1 MRRDMPKRPKCWP
14 IPIGCLASALLLGLW
29 MTASDAHEG
38 HDHGTPQATT
48 AGDPNAVVREVSNA
62 RYEVVLK
69 YRSLAEKGRIPVRV
83 YVSDFVTNA
92 PVGRA
97 IVTLQTTVPARIS
110 TSAKAL
116 EPGVYAGDLSVNRS
130 GRYTAILSIESGG
143 AKSEF
148 ALSDLPL
155 DEPAV
160 LAQAVTVTTSERRN
174 GWLPWVLGVGAL
186 LALVGVLALR
196 RTKRRA
202 PGLDAAGLV
211 LIGGALFWALQS
223 GAHEGEDHGTPAPS
237 AAQAGG
243 AGPRY
248 VAKESQFLFGV
259 RTFLAQKQRVNSQLT
274 AVGRVTA
281 ESGALVSVTS
291 PQTGRMER
299 SGRGLAVGDRVRRG
313 QLIGYL
319 LMIDRLPIRAP
330 ITGLVADVDFAPGQ
344 WVQAGQELV
353 RILDERQLRVEVPL
367 FGENLTRALRS
378 RSAVVRTSALPN
390 RLFPARLRGLAP
402 LAGGNDDAREQE
414 GSDEGAGAPI
424 PPVLLSVTNEGGL
437 LRPGMIV
444 EASLELADSR
454 EVITVPEGAIVYQET
469 GPAVFVHTAA
479 ELFELR
485 PVAMAGRYL
494 DRVGIEGEVH
504 AGERIV
510 SEGAYSLV
518 AAPTA
523 TLVPVPDTTKAVP
536 GSARQ

>member
-1 MRRDMPKRPKCWP
+1 MRNDMRECSTWLPRP
-14 IPIGCLASALLLGLW
+14 IAVARLGVALFLGLW
-29 MTASDAHEG
+29 VTAIDAHEG
-38 HDHGTPQATT
+38 HLHGTPQAAT
-48 AGDPNAVVREVSNA
+48 ASDPNAVVREVSNA

-69 YRSLAEKGRIPVRV
+69 YRSLAESGRIPVRL

-97 IVTLQTTVPARIS
+97 TVTLQTTVPARIS

-116 EPGVYAGDLSVNRS
+116 EPGVYAGELSVS
-130 GRYTAILSIESGG
+130 SPGRYTAILSIEGGG

-155 DEPAV
+155 NEPV
-160 LAQAVTVTTSERRN
+160 VMSQAVAVTTSERRSA
-174 GWLPWVLGVGAL
+174 WLPWVLGVAAV
-186 LALVGVLALR
+186 LAIVGVLALR
-196 RTKRRA
+196 RTKRRS

-211 LIGGALFWALQS
+211 LIGGALVWALQS
-223 GAHEGEDHGTPAPS
+223 GAHEGEDHGSPALGTT
-237 AAQAGG
+237 QAGG

-248 VAKESQFLFGV
+248 VAKESQFLLGV
-259 RTFLAQKQRVNSQLT
+259 RTFLAEKQRVYSQMT

-281 ESGALVSVTS
+281 ESGALASVSS

-299 SGRGLAVGDRVRRG
+299 AGRALAVGDRVRKG

-330 ITGLVADVDFAPGQ
+330 ISGLVADVDFAPGQ
-344 WVQAGQELV
+344 WVQAGQELM

-402 LAGGNDDAREQE
+402 LAGGNDDSREAA
-414 GSDEGAGAPI
+414 GSDAGAPI

-454 EVITVPEGAIVYQET
+454 EVITVPEGAIVYQES

-485 PVAMAGRYL
+485 PVALAGRYL
-494 DRVGIEGEVH
+494 DRVGIEGEIH

-523 TLVPVPDTTKAVP
+523 TLAPAPAATKAAP
-536 GSARQ
+536 AGTRQ